1 MKVFR
6 LTPIKVDDPSWKYS
20 VEKSHVWACAPTE
33 VDARNLVASK
43 TGFFKL
49 VEPGTVSPWQDGRVT
64 QCTEEPTMKYPDA
77 GDVIREDG
85 SLVVD

>member
-20 VEKSHVWACAPTE
+20 VEKTHVWACAPTGP
-33 VDARNLVASK
+33 DARHLVASK
-43 TGFFKL
+43 TGYFKL
-49 VEPGTVSPWQDGRVT
+49 AEAGAVSPWQDERLT
-64 QCTEEPTMKYPDA
+64 QCVEEPTMKYPEP

-85 SLVVD
+85 SLIVD